1 MRDLASNI
9 GVSESIRPAV
19 HSAATVTGQTVDLR
33 GFDSAAAVV
42 TVGALAGAGNVTV
55 KLQDSDNGSDWD
67 DVVAPNLI
75 GAFPA
80 VLLIN
85 TALRV
90 GYIGGKRYLRAFGTL
105 NSGTSVTYSVA
116 VVTANASQKPVA

>member
-9 GVSESIRPAV
+9 GVFESIRPAV
-19 HSAATVTGQTVDLR
+19 NSAATVTGQTVDLR
-33 GFDSAAAVV
+33 NFDSAAAVV

-67 DVVAPNLI
+67 DVAAGNLI

-90 GYIGGKRYLRAFGTL
+90 GYVGGKRYLRAFGTL

-116 VVTANASQKPVA
+116 VVASNASIKPVA